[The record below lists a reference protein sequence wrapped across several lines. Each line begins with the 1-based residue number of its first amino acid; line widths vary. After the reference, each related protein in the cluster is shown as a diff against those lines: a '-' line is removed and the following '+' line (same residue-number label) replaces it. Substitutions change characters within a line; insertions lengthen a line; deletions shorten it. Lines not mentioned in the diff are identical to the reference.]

1 MEKSEKR
8 CPLAKKCGGCQL
20 QNLSYEKQLQYK
32 QVQCIRLLGQF
43 CRVEEILGMEHPYH
57 YRNKVQAAFS
67 EDRRGNIISGVYQA
81 ASHRV
86 VAVETCLTEDEKAD
100 EIIGTV
106 RRLLKSFKLKPYN
119 PDTGRGFLR
128 HVLVKRGFKSGQI
141 MVVLVT
147 GVREFPKKRSFVNA
161 LLHAHPEITTVLQ
174 NVNPGRTSMVLGAQE
189 EVLFGPG
196 KIEEQLGDCVFRI
209 SARAFYQIN
218 PAQTEVLYQKA
229 LEFAGLTGRETVIDA
244 YCGTGT
250 IGIFAAGHAKQVIGV
265 ELNGDAVSD
274 ARENAKLNGVQNIRF
289 FKADAGEFMTGM
301 AKAGEKADVVLMDP
315 PRAGS
320 DRAFLS
326 SLLTLAPKRVVYVSC
341 NPETLRRDLVFLS
354 KNGYRVRKI
363 QPVDMFPHTKHIE
376 TVCLLTRE
384 KSVKS
389 YAYVDITPSEL
400 GMGGKVKKPT
410 YKQIQAY
417 VLETHGLKVSPL
429 YIANVKDEFGLEKQF
444 SYEEAGMSA
453 KKRPNCPPEKRAAI
467 IDALIHFGMLDEDA
481 RETE

>member
-1 MEKSEKR
+1 MSNTTV

-20 QNLSYEKQLQYK
+20 QNLSYPEQLHLKQATA
-32 QVQCIRLLGQF
+32 IRLLGRF
-43 CRVEEILGMEHPYH
+43 GHVEEILGMDDPYH
-57 YRNKVQAAFS
+57 YRNKVQAAFGVN
-67 EDRRGNIISGVYQA
+67 RQGQIISGVYQS
-81 ASHRV
+81 ASHRIV
-86 VAVETCLTEDEKAD
+86 PVSDCLIEDKVADR
-100 EIIGTV
+100 IIVTI
-106 RRLLKSFKLKPYN
+106 RKLLKSFKVRPYDE
-119 PDTGRGFLR
+119 DTGRGTLR
-128 HVLVKRGFKSGQI
+128 HVLVRRGWRSGEI
-141 MVVLVT
+141 LVVLVT
-147 GVREFPKKRSFVNA
+147 AHGMLPGKRNFVRA
-161 LLHAHPEITTVLQ
+161 LLQQHPDITTVVQ
-174 NVNPGRTSMVLGAQE
+174 NINAGQTSLVLGAHS
-189 EVLFGPG
+189 EVLYGPG
-196 KIEEQLGDCVFRI
+196 YIREQLGDFTFRI
-209 SARAFYQIN
+209 SPRAFYQIN
-218 PAQTEVLYQKA
+218 PVQTEVLYRTA
-229 LEFAGLTGRETVIDA
+229 LEYAGLTGTETVVDA

-250 IGIFAAGHAKQVIGV
+250 IGIFASRDAARVIGV
-265 ELNGDAVSD
+265 ENNRDAVRD
-274 ARENAKLNGVQNIRF
+274 AISNAKANRADNVRF
-289 FKADAGEFMTGM
+289 YTADASDFLQGM
-301 AKAGEKADVVLMDP
+301 AKAGEHADVVILDP

-320 DRAFLS
+320 DERFLS
-326 SLLTLAPKRVVYVSC
+326 AVTTVAPERVVYVSC
-341 NPETLRRDLVFLS
+341 NPETLARDLGYLTRH
-354 KNGYRVRKI
+354 GYRVERI
-363 QPVDMFPHTKHIE
+363 QPVDMFPHTEHIE